1 MRTTKAK
8 LESQVEQI
16 NMLTNSP
23 LTPYETTTCK
33 ARKCLTHRLRRD
45 ENGNLIS
52 RAGHYY
58 ISYAYGRSR
67 LERVCNTGGG
77 CSDISHSVT
86 KGELN
91 SILHG
96 IINVLENLEG
106 KIII

>member
-1 MRTTKAK
+1 MRTTKAQ

-16 NMLTNSP
+16 NMLTHSP
-23 LTPYETTTCK
+23 QTKYETTVCK
-33 ARKCLTHRLRRD
+33 ARRCLTIRVRKD

-58 ISYAYGRSR
+58 ISYSYGRCR
-67 LERVCNTGGG
+67 LERICNTGGG

-86 KGELN
+86 KRELN

-96 IINVLENLEG
+96 IINVLENQQKG
-106 KIII
+106 